1 MSYRRGLSSWLVC
14 LLFAA
19 STLPVARA
27 DVRVGDV
34 GSGADASRFDPNY
47 PDMKEWAAAG
57 VRGGIPGRAAAKVVR
72 TLKPGDDIQA
82 AIEQAAKAEGGG
94 AVVLSPGV
102 YPVSKRIDLR
112 SNVTLRGESK
122 EAKDKVV
129 LENAMRS
136 KQPGE
141 RFFTVYFG
149 DTKKAALEDLTVRH
163 REVARLGQVVY
174 HEKAAG
180 PNNDVNGVADL
191 HVGGVLMERAEDCW
205 IDNVNMLHSGTDPLD
220 AQGSHLTVRDTL
232 IDGAFNK
239 GDTGGPAGSGT
250 VSFSVTRGLMYNTH
264 VRNVRH
270 CVVMRG
276 ALAGA
281 ECKYNV
287 ILDCNFD
294 GDVNFHGNRPDR
306 GHNLVEGVLVRSP
319 LSHGWPAWSYWKR
332 EQIGPENLAYRS
344 IGWGG
349 GKTEPFASTD
359 AARVYTFTGIRDP
372 NVLGV
377 VEKPAPRGGTLYA
390 VTGARPTSP
399 EKLGEWPKKPIE
411 AKKMM
416 DARAVPSPTGTSGGT
431 PGAS

>member
-1 MSYRRGLSSWLVC
+1 MTCRGALTTFLTC
-14 LLFAA
+14 LALIAGIVR
-19 STLPVARA
+19 TTRA

-34 GSGADASRFDPNY
+34 GSQPDASKFDPQY
-47 PDMKEWAAAG
+47 PDMKEWAQAG
-57 VRGGIPGRAAAKVVR
+57 IRGGIPGRAAAKVVK

-82 AIEQAAKAEGGG
+82 AIEQAARAPGG

-122 EAKDKVV
+122 DAKDKVI
-129 LENAMRS
+129 LENTMRS

-141 RFFTVYFG
+141 KFFTVYFG
-149 DTKKAALEDLTVRH
+149 DTKKAALEDLTLRH
-163 REVARLGQVVY
+163 REVARLGPGVY
-174 HEKAAG
+174 HEKVAG
-180 PNNDVNGVADL
+180 PKNDVNGVADL

-205 IDNVNMLHSGTDPLD
+205 IDNVNLLHSGTDPLD
-220 AQGSHLTVRDTL
+220 AQGTHLTVRDTL
-232 IDGAFNK
+232 VDGAFNK

-250 VSFSVTRGLMYNTH
+250 VSFSVTHGLMYNTH

-306 GHNLVEGVLVRSP
+306 GHNLFEGVFVRSP

-332 EQIGPENLAYRS
+332 EQIGPENLAYQS

-359 AARVYTFTGIRDP
+359 AAKVYTFTGVRDP
-372 NVLGV
+372 NVLGL
-377 VEKPAPRGGTLYA
+377 VEKPAPKHGTLYA

-399 EKLGEWPKKPIE
+399 DKLGEWPRKPAE
-411 AKKMM
+411 AKKLM
-416 DARAVPSPTGTSGGT
+416 DARAVK
-431 PGAS
+431 